1 MLICTIS
8 LFGYFGLV
16 PGTWN
21 GTKGTWNGGLMPG
34 IMPGVI
40 FGTIP
45 GITMPGTGLRPGTT
59 TPGTGLR
66 PGTRNGTAG
75 TIAGTRDGTTAGT
88 IPGTGLTRNPGT
100 TSPGTVFRGT
110 TGLVPL
116 AVGLDFLVAI
126 INSFF
131 SRCARWFYWWRQQ
144 A

>member
-45 GITMPGTGLRPGTT
+45 GI
-59 TPGTGLR
+59 
-66 PGTRNGTAG
+66 
-75 TIAGTRDGTTAGT
+75 T